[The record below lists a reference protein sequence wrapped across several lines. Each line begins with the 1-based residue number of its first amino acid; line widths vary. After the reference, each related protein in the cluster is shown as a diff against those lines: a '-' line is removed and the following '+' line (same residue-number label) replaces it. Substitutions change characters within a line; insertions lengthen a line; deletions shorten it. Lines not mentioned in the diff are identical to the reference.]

1 MPALDNVAV
10 EVAGQRPALPLVRWS
25 VRFALHLAPQFAGQR
40 THRIID
46 GERDLPVIDNYEIG
60 LLHRADADDAVRAL
74 ASELWR
80 QVQREPD

>member
-1 MPALDNVAV
+1 MA
-10 EVAGQRPALPLVRWS
+10 S
-25 VRFALHLAPQFAGQR
+25 
-40 THRIID
+40 
-46 GERDLPVIDNYEIG
+46 DLPVIDNYEIG